1 MARMKTFFIY
11 FLLVF
16 LFFIFS
22 RVMIYIAINTTYKY
36 KSVEILTTIPVEAE
50 VEATSINGKAKVKV
64 TNNTETTIENK
75 YIEVACYSK
84 HDVLMGTKYI
94 KIDKID
100 AKDEKEFEVR
110 FNYNRVDKA
119 VINIVDEKTLE
130 ENNVKEEDKLSDKER
145 GLAEMISALILLY
158 LGLGFI

>member
-11 FLLVF
+11 FLLVV

-22 RVMIYIAINTTYKY
+22 QVMIYIAINTTYKY
-36 KSVEILTTIPVEAE
+36 KSVEILTTIPVEAK

-75 YIEVACYSK
+75 YIEIACYSK
-84 HDVLMGTKYI
+84 HDILMGTKYI

-100 AKDEKEFEVR
+100 AKEFEVR

-130 ENNVKEEDKLSDKER
+130 ENNVKEEDKLSDQER
-145 GLAEMISALILLY
+145 GLAAMISALILLY
-158 LGLGFI
+158 FV

>member
-11 FLLVF
+11 LLLVV

-22 RVMIYIAINTTYKY
+22 QVMIYIAINTTYKY
-36 KSVEILTTIPVEAE
+36 KSVEILTTIPVEAK

-64 TNNTETTIENK
+64 TNNTETSIENK
-75 YIEVACYSK
+75 YIEIACYSK
-84 HDVLMGTKYI
+84 HNVLMGTKYI

-100 AKDEKEFEVR
+100 AKDEKEFEVH

-119 VINIVDEKTLE
+119 VINIVDEKILE
-130 ENNVKEEDKLSDKER
+130 ENNVKEEDKLSDTER
-145 GLAEMISALILLY
+145 GLAAMISALILLY
-158 LGLGFI
+158 FV

>member
-11 FLLVF
+11 FLLVV

-22 RVMIYIAINTTYKY
+22 QVMIYIAINTTYKY
-36 KSVEILTTIPVEAE
+36 KSVEILTTIPVEAK

-75 YIEVACYSK
+75 YIEIACYSK
-84 HDVLMGTKYI
+84 HDILMGTKYI

-100 AKDEKEFEVR
+100 AKDEKKFEVR

-130 ENNVKEEDKLSDKER
+130 ENNVKEEDKLSDQER
-145 GLAEMISALILLY
+145 GLAAMISALILLY
-158 LGLGFI
+158 FV